1 MTSHISVPHRIWQKK
16 LFQWN
21 LVPKNSILW
30 PIKAKNPFWGSEKW
44 CFSKFDPK
52 FWKLWFF
59 WYEKWPCFLISAK
72 IRKNDFFCP
81 KKHVLAILGGFR
93 PYDMSFLWSQSSGFE
108 PNFQNLV
115 RKSIFGPS
123 APVRLATLEKSQKI
137 PKNAIFGSIPLLM
150 VSYAKNSYKFC
161 LTGVSGHFGAKLIK
175 KISNFDFSHFHL
187 IFEKKISRS
196 PKYTILGSDSWL
208 DDFSIKF

>member
-1 MTSHISVPHRIWQKK
+1 MVLFKIWPQILKALIFLIWK
-16 LFQWN
+16 MALFFNFGQN
-21 LVPKNSILW
+21 
-30 PIKAKNPFWGSEKW
+30 SEK
-44 CFSKFDPK
+44 
-52 FWKLWFF
+52 
-59 WYEKWPCFLISAK
+59 
-72 IRKNDFFCP
+72 RFFCP

-115 RKSIFGPS
+115 RKPIFGPS
-123 APVRLATLEKSQKI
+123 TPVRLATLEKSQKI

-161 LTGVSGHFGAKLIK
+161 LTGVLGHFGAKFIK
-175 KISNFDFSHFHL
+175 KNSNFDFSHFHL

-196 PKYTILGSDSWL
+196 PKYTFLGSDSWL